1 MGKQI
6 NIKYPN
12 GEMNV
17 DLLSFVINHN
27 INDIR
32 LLVRKVIAISPHK
45 HEIKQEV
52 LDTIKEIRDAN
63 VFYNYIDTYESTHPF
78 YWQRALKPTKDWQ
91 MYNKR
96 LDKLTE
102 FSNKYIKE

>member
-6 NIKYPN
+6 NIRYPN

-17 DLLSFVINHN
+17 DLLSFVMNHN

-32 LLVRKVIAISPHK
+32 AISSHK
-45 HEIKQEV
+45 HEIKREV
-52 LDTIKEIRDAN
+52 LDTIKEIRDAD
-63 VFYNYIDTYESTHPF
+63 VFYDYIDTYESTHPF
-78 YWQRALKPTKDWQ
+78 YWQRTLTPTKDWQ

-96 LDKLTE
+96 LDKLAE
-102 FSNKYIKE
+102 FLDKYIKE

>member
-12 GEMNV
+12 GEMNI

-45 HEIKQEV
+45 HEIKQEI
-52 LDTIKEIRDAN
+52 LDIIKEIRDAD
-63 VFYNYIDTYESTHPF
+63 VFYNYIDIYESTHPF
-78 YWQRALKPTKDWQ
+78 YWQRALNPTKDWQ

-96 LDKLTE
+96 LDKLAE
-102 FSNKYIKE
+102 FLDKYIKE

>member
-32 LLVRKVIAISPHK
+32 LLARKVIAISPHK
-45 HEIKQEV
+45 HEIKQEI
-52 LDTIKEIRDAN
+52 LDIIKAIRDAN
-63 VFYNYIDTYESTHPF
+63 VFYDYINTYESTHPF
-78 YWQRALKPTKDWQ
+78 YWQRALNPTKDWQ

-96 LDKLTE
+96 LDKLAE
-102 FSNKYIKE
+102 FLDKYIKE

>member
-6 NIKYPN
+6 NIRYPN

-17 DLLSFVINHN
+17 DLLSFVMNHN

-45 HEIKQEV
+45 YEIKQEV
-52 LDTIKEIRDAN
+52 LDIIKEIRDAD
-63 VFYNYIDTYESTHPF
+63 VFYDYIDTYEKHTSILLATCFDPH
-78 YWQRALKPTKDWQ
+78 
-91 MYNKR
+91 KR
-96 LDKLTE
+96 LADVQ
-102 FSNKYIKE
+102 

>member
-32 LLVRKVIAISPHK
+32 LLVRKVIAISSHQY
-45 HEIKQEV
+45 EIKQEV
-52 LDTIKEIRDAN
+52 LDTIKEIRDAK
-63 VFYNYIDTYESTHPF
+63 VFYDCIDTYESTHPF
-78 YWQRALKPTKDWQ
+78 YWQRALTPTKDWQ

-96 LDKLTE
+96 LNKLIE
-102 FSNKYIKE
+102 FLDKYIKE